1 MKKTE
6 RVNLIMRYINNRAHF
21 TIAEIQQE
29 FKISRAT
36 AIRDINEIQALGFP
50 LTAELGR
57 GGGYAVLQN
66 QYLPSVRFTPE
77 ELKAIFISFIASKN
91 SQLPYLHNR
100 RSITEKLIGIASQT
114 QQDELIELNN
124 ILLFENT
131 NPANPS
137 LLELDDAAPAEL
149 NQLISLAVRDKHLR
163 LTYEMSPGWPQL
175 MDVYVLHVFNSNA
188 QWLAEVYDFDTET
201 FRYLPVD
208 MLRDS
213 AISEQE
219 MKWSEQEI
227 LSKKLLGARESN
239 LVVRLDK
246 LGIQRFKRMH
256 PPGIILA
263 FTGMFQSSGV
273 FNVQLDV
280 SDNETLTYYVDWLLF
295 LGRGVVFERIPDEL
309 RVIMEER
316 LKGPLHMSDN
326 SQR

>member
-21 TIAEIQQE
+21 TIAEIQRE

-36 AIRDINEIQALGFP
+36 AIRDINEIQAMGFP
-50 LTAELGR
+50 LTTELGR
-57 GGGYAVLQN
+57 GGGYYVLQN
-66 QYLPSVRFTPE
+66 QYLPAVRFTPE

-91 SQLPYLHNR
+91 SQLPFLQNR

-131 NPANPS
+131 NPANPN

-149 NQLISLAVRDKHLR
+149 NRLISLAVRDKHLR
-163 LTYEMSPGWPQL
+163 VTYELSPGWPQL
-175 MDVYVLHVFNSNA
+175 MDVFVLHIFNSNA
-188 QWLAEVYDFDTET
+188 RWLVEVYDFDTDR
-201 FRYLPVD
+201 FRYLPVE

-213 AISEQE
+213 VISEQE

-227 LSKKLLGARESN
+227 LSKKRLFARESN
-239 LVVRLDK
+239 LVVKLDST
-246 LGIQRFKRMH
+246 GIQRFKRMH

-263 FTGMFQSSGV
+263 LTGMFQSSGI

-280 SDNETLTYYVDWLLF
+280 TDVEALEYYADWLLF
-295 LGRGVVFERIPDEL
+295 LGKGVEFERIPDEL
-309 RVIMEER
+309 RMILEER
-316 LKGPLHMSDN
+316 LANLKFS
-326 SQR
+326 

>member
-1 MKKTE
+1 MNKTE

-21 TIAEIQQE
+21 TIAEIRRE

-50 LTAELGR
+50 LTTELGR
-57 GGGYAVLQN
+57 GGGYHVLQN
-66 QYLPSVRFTPE
+66 QYLPSVRFTPD

-100 RSITEKLIGIASQT
+100 RSITEKLIGIASQS

-124 ILLFENT
+124 VLLFENT
-131 NPANPS
+131 NPANPN

-163 LTYEMSPGWPQL
+163 LTYETSPGWPQL
-175 MDVYVLHVFNSNA
+175 MDVFLLHIFNSNA
-188 QWLAEVYDFDTET
+188 QWQAEVYDFGTDE

-219 MKWSEQEI
+219 LKLSEQEI
-227 LSKKLLGARESN
+227 VSRKRLAARESN
-239 LVVRLDK
+239 LVVKLDK
-246 LGIQRFKRMH
+246 TGIQRFKRMH
-256 PPGIILA
+256 PPGIILS
-263 FTGMFQSSGV
+263 FTGMFQTSGI
-273 FNVQLDV
+273 FHVQLDV
-280 SDNETLTYYVDWLLF
+280 TDAEALTYYVDWLLF
-295 LGRGVVFERIPDEL
+295 LGKGVAFERIPAEL
-309 RVIMEER
+309 RAMLEER
-316 LKGPLHMSDN
+316 LRVPPTF
-326 SQR
+326 

>member
-21 TIAEIQQE
+21 TIAEIQRE

-36 AIRDINEIQALGFP
+36 AIRDINEIQTMGFP
-50 LTAELGR
+50 LTTELGR
-57 GGGYAVLQN
+57 GGGYYVLQN
-66 QYLPSVRFTPE
+66 QYLPAVRFTPE

-91 SQLPYLHNR
+91 SQLPYLQNR

-131 NPANPS
+131 NPANPN

-163 LTYEMSPGWPQL
+163 LTYELSPGWPQL
-175 MDVYVLHVFNSNA
+175 MDVFLLHIFNSNA
-188 QWLAEVYDFDTET
+188 QWLVEVYDFDTDG
-201 FRYLPVD
+201 FSYLPVEL
-208 MLRDS
+208 LRDS
-213 AISEQE
+213 AISEQA

-239 LVVRLDK
+239 LVVKLDTI
-246 LGIQRFKRMH
+246 GIQRFKRMH
-256 PPGIILA
+256 PPGIILS
-263 FTGMFQSSGV
+263 FTGMFQSSGI
-273 FNVQLDV
+273 FNIQLDV
-280 SDNETLTYYVDWLLF
+280 TDLEVLAYYADWFLF
-295 LGRGVVFERIPDEL
+295 LGKGVEFERIPDEL
-309 RVIMEER
+309 RMILER
-316 LKGPLHMSDN
+316 RLGGQPTF
-326 SQR
+326 

>member
-21 TIAEIQQE
+21 TIAEIQRE

-36 AIRDINEIQALGFP
+36 AIRDINEIQAMGFP
-50 LTAELGR
+50 MTTELGR
-57 GGGYAVLQN
+57 GGGYNVLQN
-66 QYLPSVRFTPE
+66 QYLPTARFTPD

-91 SQLPYLHNR
+91 SQLPYLQNR

-131 NPANPS
+131 NPANPN

-163 LTYEMSPGWPQL
+163 VTYEPSPGWPQL
-175 MDVYVLHVFNSNA
+175 LDVFLLHIFNSNA
-188 QWLAEVYDFDTET
+188 QWLVEVYDFDTDE

-208 MLRDS
+208 LLRDS
-213 AISEQE
+213 AISDHVL
-219 MKWSEQEI
+219 KYSEQEI
-227 LSKKLLGARESN
+227 LSKKRIGARQSN
-239 LVVRLDK
+239 LVVKLDTT
-246 LGIQRFKRMH
+246 GILRFKRMH
-256 PPGIILA
+256 PPGIILS

-280 SDNETLTYYVDWLLF
+280 SDVEVLAYYADWLLF
-295 LGRGVVFERIPDEL
+295 LGKGVVFERIPEEL
-309 RVIMEER
+309 RLILEDR
-316 LKGPLHMSDN
+316 LANLRFS
-326 SQR
+326 

>member
-21 TIAEIQQE
+21 TIAEIQKE

-36 AIRDINEIQALGFP
+36 AIRDINEIQEMGFP
-50 LTAELGR
+50 LTSEIGR
-57 GGGYAVLQN
+57 GGGYSVLQN
-66 QYLPSVRFTPE
+66 QYLPAARFTPE

-114 QQDELIELNN
+114 QQDELIELNR

-131 NPANPS
+131 NPGNPN

-149 NQLISLAVRDKHLR
+149 NQLISLAVRDRHLR
-163 LTYEMSPGWPQL
+163 VTYEWSPGWPQL
-175 MDVYVLHVFNSNA
+175 MDVYVLHIFNSNA
-188 QWLAEVYDFDTET
+188 RWLVEVYDFDADA
-201 FRYLPVD
+201 FRYLPVE

-219 MKWSEQEI
+219 MKASEEEI
-227 LSKKLLGARESN
+227 LNKKRLRAREAN
-239 LVVRLDK
+239 LVVKLDAI
-246 LGIQRFKRMH
+246 GIQRFKRMH
-256 PPGIILA
+256 PPGILLSL
-263 FTGMFQSSGV
+263 TGMFQSSGT

-280 SDNETLTYYVDWLLF
+280 TDAESLAYYADWLLF
-295 LGRGVVFERIPDEL
+295 LGKGVAYERIPEEL
-309 RVIMEER
+309 RALLEER
-316 LKGPLHMSDN
+316 LAALSFP
-326 SQR
+326 

>member
-1 MKKTE
+1 
-6 RVNLIMRYINNRAHF
+6 MRYINNRAHF
-21 TIAEIQQE
+21 TIAEIQRE

-36 AIRDINEIQALGFP
+36 AIRDINEIQAMGFP
-50 LTAELGR
+50 LATELGR
-57 GGGYAVLQN
+57 SGGYYVLQN
-66 QYLPSVRFTPE
+66 QYLPAVRFTPE
-77 ELKAIFISFIASKN
+77 EMKAIFISFIASKN
-91 SQLPYLHNR
+91 SQLPYLLNR

-131 NPANPS
+131 NPGNPN

-163 LTYEMSPGWPQL
+163 VTYELSPGWPQL
-175 MDVYVLHVFNSNA
+175 MDVFLLHIFNSNA
-188 QWLAEVYDFDTET
+188 QWLVEVYDFDTDK
-201 FRYLPVD
+201 FRYLPVE

-239 LVVRLDK
+239 LVVK
-246 LGIQRFKRMH
+246 LNTTGIQRFKRMH
-256 PPGIILA
+256 PPGIILSL
-263 FTGMFQSSGV
+263 TGMFQSSGI

-280 SDNETLTYYVDWLLF
+280 TNVETLAFYADWLLF
-295 LGRGVVFERIPDEL
+295 LGKGVEFERIPDEL
-309 RVIMEER
+309 RVILEER
-316 LKGPLHMSDN
+316 LANLRFS
-326 SQR
+326 

>member
-1 MKKTE
+1 
-6 RVNLIMRYINNRAHF
+6 MRYINNRAHF
-21 TIAEIQQE
+21 TIAEIQRE

-36 AIRDINEIQALGFP
+36 AIRDIDEIQALGFP
-50 LTAELGR
+50 LTTALGR
-57 GGGYAVLQN
+57 GGGYNVLQN

-131 NPANPS
+131 NPANPN

-163 LTYEMSPGWPQL
+163 LTYEMSPGWTQL
-175 MDVYVLHVFNSNA
+175 MDVFLLHIFNSNA
-188 QWLAEVYDFDTET
+188 QWLAEVYDFGTDE

-213 AISEQE
+213 AISEE
-219 MKWSEQEI
+219 KMKWPEQEI
-227 LSKKLLGARESN
+227 LNKKRIGARGAN
-239 LVVRLDK
+239 LVVKLDK
-246 LGIQRFKRMH
+246 IGIQRFKRMH
-256 PPGIILA
+256 PPGIILS
-263 FTGMFQSSGV
+263 FTGMFQSSGI
-273 FNVQLDV
+273 FSIQLDV
-280 SDNETLTYYVDWLLF
+280 ADVETLAYYVDWLLF
-295 LGRGVVFERIPDEL
+295 LGKGVEFERIPNEL
-309 RVIMEER
+309 RVILEER
-316 LKGPLHMSDN
+316 LGRPPTYTGITTE
-326 SQR
+326 

>member
-21 TIAEIQQE
+21 TIAEIQRE

-36 AIRDINEIQALGFP
+36 AIRDINEIQEMGFP
-50 LTAELGR
+50 LTTELGR
-57 GGGYAVLQN
+57 GGGYHVLQN
-66 QYLPSVRFTPE
+66 QYLPATRFTQD

-91 SQLPYLHNR
+91 SQLPYLQNR

-131 NPANPS
+131 NPGNPN

-163 LTYEMSPGWPQL
+163 MTYELSVGWPEL
-175 MDVYVLHVFNSNA
+175 LDVYLLHIFNSNA
-188 QWLAEVYDFDTET
+188 QWLVEVYDLDTDE
-201 FRYLPVD
+201 FRYLPVA

-213 AISEQE
+213 AFSDKEMRLSEE
-219 MKWSEQEI
+219 EI
-227 LSKKLLGARESN
+227 FCKKRDRTRESN
-239 LVVRLDK
+239 LVVKLDST
-246 LGIQRFKRMH
+246 GIQRFKRMH
-256 PPGIILA
+256 PPGIIL
-263 FTGMFQSSGV
+263 FLTGMFQSSGN

-280 SDNETLTYYVDWLLF
+280 TDAEALSYYADWLLF
-295 LGRGVVFERIPDEL
+295 LGKGVEFERIPEEL
-309 RVIMEER
+309 RVILEER
-316 LKGPLHMSDN
+316 LNNLRFP
-326 SQR
+326 